1 MSDHFSQRQVQPQ
14 GLVQKTVRAA
24 AQLITESAA
33 GRAQQLATPIDQ
45 QAKGNPAPDITLE
58 AAIDAGLELVKSP
71 SVRTALPLVA
81 IGVKAGAKW
90 LANHQLSRQ
99 QVPAS
104 GEMGTSATDV
114 ACQQCGTINH
124 LGYKF
129 CLHCGARRT

>member
-1 MSDHFSQRQVQPQ
+1 MSDDFSQRQVQPQ

-24 AQLITESAA
+24 AQLITESAS
-33 GRAQQLATPIDQ
+33 GRAQQLTASMDQ
-45 QAKGNPAPDITLE
+45 QTKGNPGPDSTLE
-58 AAIDAGLELVKSP
+58 SAIDAGLELVKSP

-90 LANHQLSRQ
+90 LANHQQSRQ
-99 QVPAS
+99 QAPAN
-104 GEMGTSATDV
+104 GDTGTNATDV
-114 ACQQCGTINH
+114 TCQQCGTINH